1 MAISRPLDLT
11 NEYKQNIYNICL
23 DMSGWD
29 RTTIQAIAPLAGPI
43 SIYGTNDG
51 GGRQSVTDGNAEL
64 AINFTP
70 IQATNLATGTAGT
83 TIAAAGNYKIDINTK
98 YIRLAG
104 GGADVYRLYA
114 NHTKGI

>member
-11 NEYKQNIYNICL
+11 SKYKQNIYNICL

-29 RTTIQAIAPLAGPI
+29 RTTIQAVAPLAGPI

-51 GGRQSVTDGNAEL
+51 GGVQGV
-64 AINFTP
+64 
-70 IQATNLATGTAGT
+70 NLATGTAGT
-83 TIAAAGNYKIDINTK
+83 TIATAGNYKIDINTK